1 MNNTP
6 LLIAIFVLIGIP
18 AVVAYFR
25 ARCLE
30 VSIGLNRHVSDTL
43 AEIDLERWEREL

>member
-1 MNNTP
+1 MNNT
-6 LLIAIFVLIGIP
+6 LLIIAIFVLIGIP

-30 VSIGLNRHVSDTL
+30 VSIGLNRGMRADL
-43 AEIDLERWEREL
+43 AEFDFDDWEREL